1 MHPAACVCV
10 RAVDYAE
17 FKTYENLFSRYFG
30 QLCENLH
37 KRKFPAIVHC
47 IHRLSIRVALCYLQ
61 SDWSLLKSRAS
72 TKIWA
77 WPVSPFLL

>member
-1 MHPAACVCV
+1 MHPAACVRV

-37 KRKFPAIVHC
+37 QRKFPAMRYYLPWGRWMLLEL
-47 IHRLSIRVALCYLQ
+47 RLNSSSAHDKGWLTEMMEKR
-61 SDWSLLKSRAS
+61 RH
-72 TKIWA
+72 
-77 WPVSPFLL
+77 